1 MLLGTVGSNP
11 TEGVD
16 VSVSVASCLLEVS
29 ATG

>member
-1 MLLGTVGSNP
+1 VGSNP

-16 VSVSVASCLLEVS
+16 VSVSVARCPLEVS